1 VNTPFKLFVSAAA
14 ALAVAA
20 CSAGGNSS
28 LPGTGGLAPTA
39 QTRYVPQWEAQHL
52 AKRACNDVRE
62 GYMNCD
68 VLIENRSSGA
78 NPDAY
83 SGWTPPSLQQAY
95 NLPVTQGSKK
105 TIVAIVDAFDNPNV
119 ASDLATFRSAFKL
132 GTANF
137 KKFNQQGQQ
146 KDYPAPNSDWGVEID
161 LDVQM
166 VSTSCPKCSV
176 YLVEAT
182 SNNGNDLYTA
192 EKTAAKLG
200 ATVISNSWGG
210 GQGSASGGSF
220 DQKGILYLASAGD
233 GGYGAQDPA
242 DYDNVVAVGGTVLQQ
257 ASKGFN
263 EIIWP
268 DSGGGCSIVA
278 KPSWQKDP
286 KCKSGRTMNDISA
299 VAQQV
304 EIYDSY
310 PTGGWGTVAGTSIS
324 SPLVGGMYGLAGNG
338 SKLTAGEN
346 LWKLTKKQLKKDLH
360 YIKTGNLGGCP
371 QSVQGT
377 YLCNAGTKQFGNY
390 SAGSGWGTPNGLG
403 AL

>member
-1 VNTPFKLFVSAAA
+1 VKTPFKLFVSAAA

-28 LPGTGGLAPTA
+28 LPGTGGLSATA
-39 QTRYVPQWEAQHL
+39 QTRYVPQWEDQHH
-52 AKRACNDVRE
+52 ARRACNDTRP

-68 VLIENRSSGA
+68 LLIENWPSDR
-78 NPDAY
+78 PDQY
-83 SGWTPPSLQQAY
+83 NGWTPPTLQKAY

-119 ASDLATFRSAFKL
+119 ASDLAMFRSAFKL
-132 GTANF
+132 GKANF

-146 KDYPAPNSDWGVEID
+146 KDYPAGNPDWGGEID

-166 VSTSCPKCSV
+166 VSTSCPKCTI

-182 SNNGNDLYTA
+182 TNNGNDLYTA

-210 GQGSASGGSF
+210 GQGSASGGAF
-220 DQKGILYLASAGD
+220 DQKGVLYLASAGD
-233 GGYGAQDPA
+233 SGYGAQDPA
-242 DYDNVVAVGGTVLQQ
+242 DYGNVVSVGGTVLEQ
-257 ASKGFN
+257 ASKGFT
-263 EIIWP
+263 EIVWAG
-268 DSGGGCSIVA
+268 SGGGCSIVA

-286 KCKSGRTMNDISA
+286 KCKGRTMNDISA
-299 VAQQV
+299 VSLNV

-310 PTGGWGTVAGTSIS
+310 QSGGFGVISGTSVS
-324 SPLVGGMYGLAGNG
+324 SPLVAGMYGLAGNA

-346 LWKLTKKQLKKDLH
+346 LWKLTKAQLKKDLH
-360 YIKTGNLGGCP
+360 YIKTGELGGCP
-371 QSVQGT
+371 QSLMGT

-390 SAGSGWGTPNGLG
+390 SAGPGWGTPNGIG